1 MNLHQARTA
10 GAEAGQLCLDFTERT
25 DSDFGKRAARHIL
38 FSLQHL
44 QRATGEALT
53 DLCKRDGLVPH
64 DDRAFG
70 PIYARLAKDGHIRRA
85 GWAPRRKGHGTGGA
99 TVWELVA

>member
-1 MNLHQARTA
+1 MNLQQARTA
-10 GAEAGQLCLDFTERT
+10 GEQAGQMCLAFTEAE
-25 DSDFGKRAARHIL
+25 DSTFSERAARHIL
-38 FSLQHL
+38 LSLRHL

-70 PIYARLAKDGHIRRA
+70 PIYARLSKDGRIRRA
-85 GWAPRRKGHGTGGA
+85 GWAPRIKGHGTGGA
-99 TVWELVA
+99 TIWELVA